1 MVNAIQA
8 AQKAARKAIEA
19 TYFGTL
25 TVTERKKEKDER
37 SKLTKDVEV
46 VVLENQPCKLSFE
59 KLQTAIQS
67 DSAAT
72 ITQVT
77 KLFVSP
83 DISINADSKIT
94 VSQDNVTTDYT
105 CSGVPAIYPTHQEII
120 LELFKDFA

>member
-46 VVLENQPCKLSFE
+46 VVLENQPCKLSF
-59 KLQTAIQS
+59 
-67 DSAAT
+67 
-72 ITQVT
+72 
-77 KLFVSP
+77 
-83 DISINADSKIT
+83 
-94 VSQDNVTTDYT
+94 
-105 CSGVPAIYPTHQEII
+105 
-120 LELFKDFA
+120 

>member
-59 KLQTAIQS
+59 NCKLLFSQIQQQPS
-67 DSAAT
+67 
-72 ITQVT
+72 
-77 KLFVSP
+77 
-83 DISINADSKIT
+83 
-94 VSQDNVTTDYT
+94 
-105 CSGVPAIYPTHQEII
+105 HR
-120 LELFKDFA
+120 